1 MYLMR
6 RPPRVGP
13 TAVPKNIIPTKRAK
27 ILDRPW
33 ASVQS
38 AAYAWMAAETVGRPE
53 DLQFGH

>member
-1 MYLMR
+1 M
-6 RPPRVGP
+6 GP